1 MSELRTKFATF
12 VDTFVPG
19 RAKPSDTHTG
29 VDVSWNG
36 TASMPS
42 GALEEALFR
51 RFKEMHKA
59 DARLPEPLEEPVANE

>member
-19 RAKPSDTHTG
+19 RAKPSDTHTD

-51 RFKEMHKA
+51 RFKEMHDA
-59 DARLPEPLEEPVANE
+59 DAPRSERVEEPIANE